1 MSHAK
6 HGQIREICEIRVP
19 LKPREIRG
27 LIKLVL
33 SVGCRDHLSM
43 QLCMQK
49 VLAMAVRT
57 VMMKLMMVLM
67 FSFFI
72 VVMGLMVTQSCGGV
86 MVHNL
91 VVGLMVTQ
99 SGEKGYGGS
108 EQVPVHDG
116 VSLVLAGGIT
126 PVVSWCDQP
135 GWSSEY
141 P

>member
-1 MSHAK
+1 M
-6 HGQIREICEIRVP
+6 
-19 LKPREIRG
+19 
-27 LIKLVL
+27 VL

-86 MVHNL
+86 MV
-91 VVGLMVTQ
+91 TQ
-99 SGEKGYGGS
+99 SCGGFDGYTIGREG
-108 EQVPVHDG
+108 
-116 VSLVLAGGIT
+116 LWRL
-126 PVVSWCDQP
+126 
-135 GWSSEY
+135 
-141 P
+141 

>member
-1 MSHAK
+1 M
-6 HGQIREICEIRVP
+6 
-19 LKPREIRG
+19 
-27 LIKLVL
+27 VL
-33 SVGCRDHLSM
+33 SGGCRDHLSM

-72 VVMGLMVTQSCGGV
+72 VVMGLMVTQSCGGG

-135 GWSSEY
+135 GRSSEY

>member
-1 MSHAK
+1 M
-6 HGQIREICEIRVP
+6 
-19 LKPREIRG
+19 
-27 LIKLVL
+27 
-33 SVGCRDHLSM
+33 GCRNHLIM

-72 VVMGLMVTQSCGGV
+72 VVVGLMITQSCDGG

-91 VVGLMVTQ
+91 VMGLMVTQ
-99 SGEKGYGGS
+99 SGEKGYGRS

-116 VSLVLAGGIT
+116 VSLVLAGVIT
-126 PVVSWCDQP
+126 PVEFVV
-135 GWSSEY
+135 
-141 P
+141 